1 MLNPIA
7 CAFIVL
13 ALFCLLVVGYL
24 WVDSMPKDRKKHKR
38 IKNVRGMK

>member
-13 ALFCLLVVGYL
+13 LLFCLLVVGYL
-24 WVDSMPKDRKKHKR
+24 WVDSVPREKKHKR
-38 IKNVRGMK
+38 IDNVRRLK

>member
-13 ALFCLLVVGYL
+13 LLFVMLTLVYL